1 MNNILQVETIETD
14 SIVKL
19 LHHIVTPYTTEILQ
33 SVFEHNGYIA
43 GGFATLLARH
53 LLIDHTADAIDSFAV
68 HVRSHL
74 CYPQPNSEFACFT
87 PDIDVWF
94 SNVEDWNSF
103 KNWLDAYQ
111 QKYNLFIFTFPSKA
125 HWALECIVKS
135 DARFQFINKA
145 FAEPIQQIS
154 TFDIFN
160 ACVVVFDKAI
170 MVPCGWRDYESR
182 RELHVHNWQPH
193 TFTRLNKW
201 LRKRIYNRVSPETG
215 NMLYSCLE
223 RELEKSSPQF
233 QIEGK
238 KYDDIGKF
246 IADCRTYSKDKC
258 GKKMHA
264 KLLPFLHALTN
275 EQLLFVTSLFPTT
288 IDYDIITKEIMKRGY
303 GSKT

>member
-1 MNNILQVETIETD
+1 MNNLLQFETIETD

-19 LHHIVTPYTTEILQ
+19 LHHVVTSTTTEILQ
-33 SVFEHNGYIA
+33 SVFDHNGYIA

-53 LLIDHTADAIDSFAV
+53 LLQIEPTTDDEFAMN
-68 HVRSHL
+68 VRSHL
-74 CYPQPNSEFACFT
+74 QHPPLNHGLVFAS

-94 SNVEDWNSF
+94 SNAEDWRSF
-103 KNWLDAYQ
+103 KIWLDAYQ
-111 QKYNLFIFTFPSKA
+111 QEYNSLIITFPSRA
-125 HWALECIVKS
+125 HWALECIVKN
-135 DARFQFINKA
+135 DARFQFINRA
-145 FAEPIQQIS
+145 FAEPVQQIS

-160 ACVVVFDKAI
+160 ACVVVFDKEI

-182 RELHVHNWQPH
+182 RVLHVHNWQPH

-201 LRKRIYNRVSPETG
+201 LRKRTYKHVSPETG

-223 RELEKSSPQF
+223 RELEKSTPQL
-233 QIEGK
+233 EGK
-238 KYDDIGKF
+238 KYDDVAKL
-246 IADCRTYSKDKC
+246 IADCRIHPKDAC
-258 GKKMHA
+258 GKRMHA

-275 EQLLFVTSLFPTT
+275 EQLLFITSLFPTT